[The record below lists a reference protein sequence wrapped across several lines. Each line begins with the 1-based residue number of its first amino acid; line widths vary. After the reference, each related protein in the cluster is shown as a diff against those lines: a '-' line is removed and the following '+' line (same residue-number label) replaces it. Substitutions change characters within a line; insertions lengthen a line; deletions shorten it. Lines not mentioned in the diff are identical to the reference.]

1 MENVIFCA
9 VLLVADL
16 VQKPTHSNERVHFK
30 LIDRA
35 SKMQF
40 KEGLPRFLWL
50 TIPELWKLL
59 KNQFCYI
66 LVENNILIE
75 SWKLF
80 CHKTKVSTLQKVLKG
95 TILSVMAIK
104 LW

>member
-40 KEGLPRFLWL
+40 KERLPRFLWL
-50 TIPELWKLL
+50 TIPELRKLL
-59 KNQFCYI
+59 KN
-66 LVENNILIE
+66 
-75 SWKLF
+75 
-80 CHKTKVSTLQKVLKG
+80 
-95 TILSVMAIK
+95 
-104 LW
+104 

>member
-9 VLLVADL
+9 VLLVTDL
-16 VQKPTHSNERVHFK
+16 LQKPTHLKQRVHFK

-40 KEGLPRFLWL
+40 KERLLRFLWL
-50 TIPELWKLL
+50 TIPELRKLL
-59 KNQFCYI
+59 KNQLCYF
-66 LVENNILIE
+66 LVENNIVIE

-80 CHKTKVSTLQKVLKG
+80 ATKQKFPLSKKYQKVQFC
-95 TILSVMAIK
+95 V
-104 LW
+104 